1 MPKGAFYVFPNIS
14 STGLSSYDFAS
25 RLLTEAHVVVI
36 PGNAF
41 GPAGEGF
48 VRISYAYSLDSLKE
62 ACVRIA
68 KFLEQFH

>member
-1 MPKGAFYVFPNIS
+1 M
-14 STGLSSYDFAS
+14 
-25 RLLTEAHVVVI
+25 I